1 MKKFAV
7 THGIEVNVES
17 LYVPE
22 QSNVEKGE
30 HVFAY
35 RIQLRNL
42 SDQTVQLISRHWIIS
57 DDEGK
62 TSEVKGDGVVGQQPI
77 IKPGQAFEYTSSTLL
92 NSEVGTMEGTYLM
105 KSESGEIL
113 DIQIPCFMLTLP
125 FVIN

>member
-17 LYVPE
+17 IYVPE
-22 QSNVEKGE
+22 HSNVEKGE

-42 SDQTVQLISRHWIIS
+42 SDQTVQLISRHWIIT

-62 TSEVKGDGVVGQQPI
+62 TSEVKGDGVIGQQPI
-77 IKPGQAFEYTSSTLL
+77 IKPGQAYEYTSNTLL
-92 NSEVGTMEGTYLM
+92 KSEVGTMEGTYLM
-105 KSESGEIL
+105 KSESGENF
-113 DIQIPCFMLTLP
+113 DIQIPCFILTLP